1 MYSNESSGYMEIL
14 YQQVPSAEILLERSD
29 RRIYMVGMIFA
40 AMLPILSMYAV
51 L

>member
-1 MYSNESSGYMEIL
+1 MYSNQSSGYLEVL
-14 YQQVPSAEILLERSD
+14 YQKVPPTEILLERSD